1 MQLTA
6 SINSSGIYAVIL
18 NPKKNMNKLN
28 IEYNFFLKYF
38 LPISLIVLLVLLI
51 LGILCYIFSRIYRY
65 RRKYKATKKDF
76 NSANIEFNRMGV
88 RHSKIIGETI
98 ADQEDGVIWT
108 QNPTYRNVKNDISVN
123 SRHLEDMRDKLTK
136 KLKSLE
142 KNNKILQEQNENM
155 KNEIKR
161 LNEHKDNIS
170 EIN

>member
-1 MQLTA
+1 
-6 SINSSGIYAVIL
+6 
-18 NPKKNMNKLN
+18 
-28 IEYNFFLKYF
+28 
-38 LPISLIVLLVLLI
+38 
-51 LGILCYIFSRIYRY
+51 
-65 RRKYKATKKDF
+65 
-76 NSANIEFNRMGV
+76 MGV